1 MTNTKEEIMDIVD
14 DIQCALITYQR
25 NYDSSDTFILKEGYN
40 QFDLDIFLKNLD
52 FEYDAGFGHQYIYG
66 TIWLKDG
73 TWMDRGEYDGSEWW
87 NLQSRPEVPEILK

>member
-52 FEYDAGFGHQYIYG
+52 FEYDAGSQRFQTAH
-66 TIWLKDG
+66 
-73 TWMDRGEYDGSEWW
+73 E
-87 NLQSRPEVPEILK
+87 